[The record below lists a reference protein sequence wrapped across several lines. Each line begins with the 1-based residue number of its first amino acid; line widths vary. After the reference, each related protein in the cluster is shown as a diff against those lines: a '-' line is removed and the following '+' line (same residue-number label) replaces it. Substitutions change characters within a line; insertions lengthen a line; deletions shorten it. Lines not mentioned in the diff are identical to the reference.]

1 MMENSVAPAVEVER
15 LRKTYGDKV
24 AVEDVSFRVEPGE
37 VFGILGPNG
46 AGKTTTVESVCGL
59 RVGDAGRVRVHG
71 IDPWT
76 DRDAT
81 TRMVGVQLQ
90 ESRLQPK
97 ITVREALEM
106 WAAFYDDPLPW
117 SEPAERLGLV
127 DHLDQ
132 RFGRLSGGQQQ
143 RLSIALALVGRP
155 RVAILDEL
163 STGLDPRA
171 RREVW
176 SLVRDLRDHG
186 TTVLLVTHGM
196 EEAEE
201 LCDRVAIIDRGSV
214 RAIGTPSELIG
225 GAAAATVTSFEPSE
239 PVDLVALRRA
249 RRRCRRPRRRR
260 PGDRDRAPRA
270 RRSPCSPA
278 SRARA
283 SYPIASGSS
292 TARSTRPT
300 STSTLDTHRAHR
312 SRGGDR
318 MSTAS
323 PTSRRHPDGVAALLP
338 RARLAVLDRALPH
351 DPGRDPRARC
361 RA

>member
-1 MMENSVAPAVEVER
+1 MIENMLAPAVEVER

-71 IDPWT
+71 VDPWT
-76 DRDAT
+76 DRDET
-81 TRMVGVQLQ
+81 TRIVGVQLQ
-90 ESRLQPK
+90 ESRLQPR

-132 RFGRLSGGQQQ
+132 RFGTLCGGQQL

-176 SLVRDLRDHG
+176 SLVRDLRDRG

-201 LCDRVAIIDRGSV
+201 LCDRVAIIDAGSV
-214 RAIGTPSELIG
+214 RAIGTPAELIG

-239 PVDLVALRRA
+239 PVDLVALRE
-249 RRRCRRPRRRR
+249 
-260 PGDRDRAPRA
+260 
-270 RRSPCSPA
+270 
-278 SRARA
+278 
-283 SYPIASGSS
+283 
-292 TARSTRPT
+292 
-300 STSTLDTHRAHR
+300 LE
-312 SRGGDR
+312 
-318 MSTAS
+318 
-323 PTSRRHPDGVAALLP
+323 GVADVRVDAGRVTVTGAEDAAVAVL
-338 RARLAVLDRALPH
+338 ARLASRGVVPHCLRVVDGSLDSAYLDLTLNSTDTTP
-351 DPGRDPRARC
+351 AEET
-361 RA
+361 A

>member
-1 MMENSVAPAVEVER
+1 MIENMLAPAVEVER

-71 IDPWT
+71 VDPWT
-76 DRDAT
+76 DRDET
-81 TRMVGVQLQ
+81 TRIVGVQLQ
-90 ESRLQPK
+90 ESRLQPR

-106 WAAFYDDPLPW
+106 WAAFYEDPLPW
-117 SEPAERLGLV
+117 SEPAERLGLA

-132 RFGRLSGGQQQ
+132 RFGTLSGGQQQ

-176 SLVRDLRDHG
+176 SLVRDLRDRG

-201 LCDRVAIIDRGSV
+201 LCDRVAIIDAGSV
-214 RAIGTPSELIG
+214 RAIGTPAELIG

-239 PVDLVALRRA
+239 PVDLVALRE
-249 RRRCRRPRRRR
+249 
-260 PGDRDRAPRA
+260 
-270 RRSPCSPA
+270 
-278 SRARA
+278 
-283 SYPIASGSS
+283 
-292 TARSTRPT
+292 
-300 STSTLDTHRAHR
+300 LE
-312 SRGGDR
+312 
-318 MSTAS
+318 
-323 PTSRRHPDGVAALLP
+323 GVADVRVDAGRVTVTGAEDAAVAVL
-338 RARLAVLDRALPH
+338 ARLASRGVVPHCLRVVDGSLDSAYLDLTLNSTDTTP
-351 DPGRDPRARC
+351 AEET
-361 RA
+361 A

>member
-1 MMENSVAPAVEVER
+1 MIENMLAPAVEVER

-81 TRMVGVQLQ
+81 TRIVGVQLQ

-117 SEPAERLGLV
+117 SEPAERLGLA
-127 DHLDQ
+127 DHLDK
-132 RFGRLSGGQQQ
+132 RFGTLSGGQQQ

-176 SLVRDLRDHG
+176 SLVRDLRDSG

-201 LCDRVAIIDRGSV
+201 LCDRVAIIDAGSV
-214 RAIGTPSELIG
+214 RAIGTPAELIG

-239 PVDLVALRRA
+239 PVDLVALRE
-249 RRRCRRPRRRR
+249 
-260 PGDRDRAPRA
+260 
-270 RRSPCSPA
+270 
-278 SRARA
+278 
-283 SYPIASGSS
+283 
-292 TARSTRPT
+292 
-300 STSTLDTHRAHR
+300 LE
-312 SRGGDR
+312 
-318 MSTAS
+318 
-323 PTSRRHPDGVAALLP
+323 GVADVRADAGRVIVTGAEDAAVAVL
-338 RARLAVLDRALPH
+338 ARLASRGVVPHCLRVVDGSLDSAYLDLTLNSTGTTP
-351 DPGRDPRARC
+351 AEET
-361 RA
+361 A

>member
-1 MMENSVAPAVEVER
+1 MIENMLAPAVEVEHR
-15 LRKTYGDKV
+15 RTTYGDKV

-71 IDPWT
+71 VDPWT
-76 DRDAT
+76 DRDET
-81 TRMVGVQLQ
+81 TRIVGVQLQ
-90 ESRLQPK
+90 ESRLQPR

-117 SEPAERLGLV
+117 SEPAERLGLA

-132 RFGRLSGGQQQ
+132 RFGTLSGGQQQ

-176 SLVRDLRDHG
+176 SLVRDLRDRG

-201 LCDRVAIIDRGSV
+201 LCDRVAIIDAGSV
-214 RAIGTPSELIG
+214 RAIGTPAELIG

-239 PVDLVALRRA
+239 PVDLVALRE
-249 RRRCRRPRRRR
+249 
-260 PGDRDRAPRA
+260 
-270 RRSPCSPA
+270 
-278 SRARA
+278 
-283 SYPIASGSS
+283 
-292 TARSTRPT
+292 
-300 STSTLDTHRAHR
+300 LE
-312 SRGGDR
+312 
-318 MSTAS
+318 
-323 PTSRRHPDGVAALLP
+323 GVADVRADAGRVTVTGAEDAAVAVL
-338 RARLAVLDRALPH
+338 ARLASRGVVPHFLRVVDGSLDSAYLDLTLNSTDTTP
-351 DPGRDPRARC
+351 AEET
-361 RA
+361 A

>member
-1 MMENSVAPAVEVER
+1 MIENMLAPAVEVER

-81 TRMVGVQLQ
+81 TRIVGVQLQ
-90 ESRLQPK
+90 ASRLQPK

-106 WAAFYDDPLPW
+106 WAAFYVDPLPW
-117 SEPAERLGLV
+117 SEPAERLGLA
-127 DHLDQ
+127 DHLDK
-132 RFGRLSGGQQQ
+132 RFGTLSGGQQQ

-176 SLVRDLRDHG
+176 SLVARPPRQRHHRPARHPRHG
-186 TTVLLVTHGM
+186 GG
-196 EEAEE
+196 
-201 LCDRVAIIDRGSV
+201 RGVV
-214 RAIGTPSELIG
+214 RPGRHHRRRQRARHRYPGQLIG

-239 PVDLVALRRA
+239 PVDLVALRR
-249 RRRCRRPRRRR
+249 
-260 PGDRDRAPRA
+260 
-270 RRSPCSPA
+270 
-278 SRARA
+278 SRAW
-283 SYPIASGSS
+283 
-292 TARSTRPT
+292 PT
-300 STSTLDTHRAHR
+300 SA
-312 SRGGDR
+312 
-318 MSTAS
+318 
-323 PTSRRHPDGVAALLP
+323 PTPAG
-338 RARLAVLDRALPH
+338 
-351 DPGRDPRARC
+351 
-361 RA
+361 

>member
-1 MMENSVAPAVEVER
+1 MIENMLAPAVEVER

-81 TRMVGVQLQ
+81 TRIVGVQLQ

-117 SEPAERLGLV
+117 SEPAERLGLA

-132 RFGRLSGGQQQ
+132 RFGTLSGGQQQ

-176 SLVRDLRDHG
+176 SLVRDLRDRG

-201 LCDRVAIIDRGSV
+201 LCDRVAIIDAGSV
-214 RAIGTPSELIG
+214 RAIGTPAELIG

-239 PVDLVALRRA
+239 PVDLVALRE
-249 RRRCRRPRRRR
+249 
-260 PGDRDRAPRA
+260 
-270 RRSPCSPA
+270 
-278 SRARA
+278 
-283 SYPIASGSS
+283 
-292 TARSTRPT
+292 
-300 STSTLDTHRAHR
+300 LE
-312 SRGGDR
+312 
-318 MSTAS
+318 
-323 PTSRRHPDGVAALLP
+323 GVADVRADAGRVTVTGAEDAAVAVL
-338 RARLAVLDRALPH
+338 ARLASRGVVPHCLRVVDGSLDSAYLDLTLNSMGTTP
-351 DPGRDPRARC
+351 AEET
-361 RA
+361 A

>member
-1 MMENSVAPAVEVER
+1 MIENIVAPAVEVER
-15 LRKTYGDKV
+15 LRMTYGDKI

-81 TRMVGVQLQ
+81 TRIVGVQLQ

-132 RFGRLSGGQQQ
+132 RFGTLSGGQQQ

-176 SLVRDLRDHG
+176 SLVRDLRDRG

-201 LCDRVAIIDRGSV
+201 LCDRVAIIDAGRV
-214 RAIGTPSELIG
+214 RAVGTPAELIG

-239 PVDLVALRRA
+239 PVDLV
-249 RRRCRRPRRRR
+249 
-260 PGDRDRAPRA
+260 
-270 RRSPCSPA
+270 S
-278 SRARA
+278 
-283 SYPIASGSS
+283 
-292 TARSTRPT
+292 
-300 STSTLDTHRAHR
+300 
-312 SRGGDR
+312 
-318 MSTAS
+318 
-323 PTSRRHPDGVAALLP
+323 AA
-338 RARLAVLDRALPH
+338 
-351 DPGRDPRARC
+351 
-361 RA
+361 

>member
-1 MMENSVAPAVEVER
+1 MIENMLAPAVEVER

-81 TRMVGVQLQ
+81 TRIVGVQLQ
-90 ESRLQPK
+90 ASRLQPK

-106 WAAFYDDPLPW
+106 WAAFYVDPLPW
-117 SEPAERLGLV
+117 SEPAERLGLA
-127 DHLDQ
+127 DHLDK
-132 RFGRLSGGQQQ
+132 RFGTLSGGQQQ

-176 SLVRDLRDHG
+176 SLVRDLRDSG

-201 LCDRVAIIDRGSV
+201 LCDRVAIIDAGSV
-214 RAIGTPSELIG
+214 RAIGTPAELIG

-239 PVDLVALRRA
+239 PVDLVALRE
-249 RRRCRRPRRRR
+249 
-260 PGDRDRAPRA
+260 
-270 RRSPCSPA
+270 
-278 SRARA
+278 
-283 SYPIASGSS
+283 
-292 TARSTRPT
+292 
-300 STSTLDTHRAHR
+300 LE
-312 SRGGDR
+312 
-318 MSTAS
+318 
-323 PTSRRHPDGVAALLP
+323 GVADVRADAGRVTVTGAEDAAVAVL
-338 RARLAVLDRALPH
+338 ARLASGGVVPHCLRVVDGSLDSAYLDLTLNSMGTTP
-351 DPGRDPRARC
+351 AEET
-361 RA
+361 A

>member
-1 MMENSVAPAVEVER
+1 MIENMLAPAVEVER

-81 TRMVGVQLQ
+81 TRIVGVQLQ

-117 SEPAERLGLV
+117 SEPAERLGLA
-127 DHLDQ
+127 DHLDK
-132 RFGRLSGGQQQ
+132 RFGTLSGGQQQ

-176 SLVRDLRDHG
+176 SLVRDLRDSG

-201 LCDRVAIIDRGSV
+201 LCDRVAIIDAGSV
-214 RAIGTPSELIG
+214 RAIGTPAELIG

-239 PVDLVALRRA
+239 PVDLVALRE
-249 RRRCRRPRRRR
+249 
-260 PGDRDRAPRA
+260 
-270 RRSPCSPA
+270 
-278 SRARA
+278 
-283 SYPIASGSS
+283 
-292 TARSTRPT
+292 
-300 STSTLDTHRAHR
+300 LE
-312 SRGGDR
+312 
-318 MSTAS
+318 
-323 PTSRRHPDGVAALLP
+323 GVADVRADAGRVTVTGAEDAAVAVL
-338 RARLAVLDRALPH
+338 ARLASRGVVPHCLRVVDGSLDSAYLDLTLNSMGTTP
-351 DPGRDPRARC
+351 AEET
-361 RA
+361 A

>member
-1 MMENSVAPAVEVER
+1 MIENMLAPAVEVER

-81 TRMVGVQLQ
+81 TRIVGVQLQ
-90 ESRLQPK
+90 ASRLQPK

-117 SEPAERLGLV
+117 SEPAERLGLA
-127 DHLDQ
+127 DHLDK
-132 RFGRLSGGQQQ
+132 RFGTLSGGQQQ

-176 SLVRDLRDHG
+176 SLVRDLRDSG

-201 LCDRVAIIDRGSV
+201 LCDRVAIIDAGSV
-214 RAIGTPSELIG
+214 RAIGTPAELIG

-239 PVDLVALRRA
+239 PVDLVALRE
-249 RRRCRRPRRRR
+249 
-260 PGDRDRAPRA
+260 
-270 RRSPCSPA
+270 
-278 SRARA
+278 
-283 SYPIASGSS
+283 
-292 TARSTRPT
+292 
-300 STSTLDTHRAHR
+300 LE
-312 SRGGDR
+312 
-318 MSTAS
+318 
-323 PTSRRHPDGVAALLP
+323 GVADVRADAGRVTVTGAEDAAVAVL
-338 RARLAVLDRALPH
+338 ARLASRGVVPHCLRVVDGSLDSAYLDLTLNSTGTTP
-351 DPGRDPRARC
+351 AEET
-361 RA
+361 A

>member
-1 MMENSVAPAVEVER
+1 MIENMLAPAVEVER

-81 TRMVGVQLQ
+81 TRIVGVQLQ

-117 SEPAERLGLV
+117 SEPAERLGLA
-127 DHLDQ
+127 DHLDK
-132 RFGRLSGGQQQ
+132 RFGTLSGGQQQ

-176 SLVRDLRDHG
+176 SLVRDLRDSG

-201 LCDRVAIIDRGSV
+201 LCDRVAIIDAGSV
-214 RAIGTPSELIG
+214 RAIGTPAELIG
-225 GAAAATVTSFEPSE
+225 GAAAATVTSFQPSE
-239 PVDLVALRRA
+239 PVDLVALRE
-249 RRRCRRPRRRR
+249 
-260 PGDRDRAPRA
+260 
-270 RRSPCSPA
+270 
-278 SRARA
+278 
-283 SYPIASGSS
+283 
-292 TARSTRPT
+292 
-300 STSTLDTHRAHR
+300 LE
-312 SRGGDR
+312 
-318 MSTAS
+318 
-323 PTSRRHPDGVAALLP
+323 GVADVRADAGRVTVTGAEDAAVAVL
-338 RARLAVLDRALPH
+338 ARLASRGVVPHCLRVVDGSLDSAYLDLTLNSMGTTP
-351 DPGRDPRARC
+351 AEET
-361 RA
+361 A

>member
-1 MMENSVAPAVEVER
+1 MIENMLAPAVEVER

-71 IDPWT
+71 VDPWT

-81 TRMVGVQLQ
+81 TRIVGVQLQ

-106 WAAFYDDPLPW
+106 WAAFYDYPLPW
-117 SEPAERLGLV
+117 SEPAERLGLA

-132 RFGRLSGGQQQ
+132 RFGTLSGGQQQ

-176 SLVRDLRDHG
+176 SLVRDLRDRG

-201 LCDRVAIIDRGSV
+201 LCDRVAIIDAGSV
-214 RAIGTPSELIG
+214 RAIGTPAELIG

-239 PVDLVALRRA
+239 PVDLVALRE
-249 RRRCRRPRRRR
+249 
-260 PGDRDRAPRA
+260 
-270 RRSPCSPA
+270 
-278 SRARA
+278 
-283 SYPIASGSS
+283 
-292 TARSTRPT
+292 
-300 STSTLDTHRAHR
+300 LE
-312 SRGGDR
+312 
-318 MSTAS
+318 
-323 PTSRRHPDGVAALLP
+323 GVADVRVDAGRVTVTGAEDAAVAVL
-338 RARLAVLDRALPH
+338 ARLASRGVVPHCLRVVDGSLDSAYLDLTLNSTGTTP
-351 DPGRDPRARC
+351 AEET
-361 RA
+361 A

>member
-1 MMENSVAPAVEVER
+1 MIENMLAPAVEVER

-81 TRMVGVQLQ
+81 TRIVGVQLQ

-117 SEPAERLGLV
+117 SEPAERLGLA
-127 DHLDQ
+127 DHLDK
-132 RFGRLSGGQQQ
+132 RFGTLSGGQQQ

-176 SLVRDLRDHG
+176 SLVRDLRDSG
-186 TTVLLVTHGM
+186 TSVLLVTHGM

-201 LCDRVAIIDRGSV
+201 LCDRVAIIDAGSV
-214 RAIGTPSELIG
+214 RAIGTPAELIG

-239 PVDLVALRRA
+239 PVDLVALRE
-249 RRRCRRPRRRR
+249 
-260 PGDRDRAPRA
+260 
-270 RRSPCSPA
+270 
-278 SRARA
+278 
-283 SYPIASGSS
+283 
-292 TARSTRPT
+292 
-300 STSTLDTHRAHR
+300 LE
-312 SRGGDR
+312 
-318 MSTAS
+318 
-323 PTSRRHPDGVAALLP
+323 GVADVRADAGRVTVTGAEDAAVAVL
-338 RARLAVLDRALPH
+338 ARLASRGVVPHCLRVVDGSLDSAYLDLTLNSMGTTP
-351 DPGRDPRARC
+351 AEET
-361 RA
+361 A

>member
-1 MMENSVAPAVEVER
+1 
-15 LRKTYGDKV
+15 
-24 AVEDVSFRVEPGE
+24 
-37 VFGILGPNG
+37 
-46 AGKTTTVESVCGL
+46 VCGL

-81 TRMVGVQLQ
+81 TRIVGVQLQ

-117 SEPAERLGLV
+117 SEPAERLGLA
-127 DHLDQ
+127 DHLDK
-132 RFGRLSGGQQQ
+132 RFGTLSGGQQQ

-176 SLVRDLRDHG
+176 SLVRDLRDSG

-201 LCDRVAIIDRGSV
+201 LCDRVAIIDAGSV
-214 RAIGTPSELIG
+214 RAIGTPAELIG

-239 PVDLVALRRA
+239 PVDLVALRE
-249 RRRCRRPRRRR
+249 
-260 PGDRDRAPRA
+260 
-270 RRSPCSPA
+270 
-278 SRARA
+278 
-283 SYPIASGSS
+283 
-292 TARSTRPT
+292 
-300 STSTLDTHRAHR
+300 LE
-312 SRGGDR
+312 
-318 MSTAS
+318 
-323 PTSRRHPDGVAALLP
+323 GVADVRADAGRVTVTGAEDAAVAVL
-338 RARLAVLDRALPH
+338 ARLASRGVVPHCLRVVDGSLDSAYLDLTLNSMGTTP
-351 DPGRDPRARC
+351 AEET
-361 RA
+361 A

>member
-176 SLVRDLRDHG
+176 SLVRDLRDRG

-201 LCDRVAIIDRGSV
+201 LCDRVAIIDRGTV

-239 PVDLVALRRA
+239 PVDLVALRE
-249 RRRCRRPRRRR
+249 
-260 PGDRDRAPRA
+260 
-270 RRSPCSPA
+270 
-278 SRARA
+278 
-283 SYPIASGSS
+283 
-292 TARSTRPT
+292 
-300 STSTLDTHRAHR
+300 LE
-312 SRGGDR
+312 
-318 MSTAS
+318 
-323 PTSRRHPDGVAALLP
+323 GVADVRADAGRVTVTGAEGAAVAVL
-338 RARLAVLDRALPH
+338 ARLASQGVVPHRLRVVDGSLDSAYLDLTLDNTGTTPEEET
-351 DPGRDPRARC
+351 A
-361 RA
+361 

>member
-1 MMENSVAPAVEVER
+1 MIENMLAPAIEVER

-71 IDPWT
+71 VDPWT
-76 DRDAT
+76 DRDET
-81 TRMVGVQLQ
+81 TRIVGVQLQ
-90 ESRLQPK
+90 ESRLQPR

-132 RFGRLSGGQQQ
+132 RFGTLSGGQQQ

-176 SLVRDLRDHG
+176 SLVRDLRDRG

-201 LCDRVAIIDRGSV
+201 LCDRVAIIDAGRV
-214 RAIGTPSELIG
+214 RAVGTPAELIG

-239 PVDLVALRRA
+239 PVDLVALRELEGVADVRVDA
-249 RRRCRRPRRRR
+249 GRVTVTGAEDAAVAVLSRL
-260 PGDRDRAPRA
+260 
-270 RRSPCSPA
+270 A
-278 SRARA
+278 SRGVVPHRLRVVD
-283 SYPIASGSS
+283 GSLDSAYLDLTLNS
-292 TARSTRPT
+292 TGTTPAEE
-300 STSTLDTHRAHR
+300 
-312 SRGGDR
+312 
-318 MSTAS
+318 TA
-323 PTSRRHPDGVAALLP
+323 
-338 RARLAVLDRALPH
+338 
-351 DPGRDPRARC
+351 
-361 RA
+361 

>member
-1 MMENSVAPAVEVER
+1 MIENMLAPAVEVER

-71 IDPWT
+71 VDPWT
-76 DRDAT
+76 DRDET
-81 TRMVGVQLQ
+81 TRIVGVQLQ
-90 ESRLQPK
+90 ESRLQPR

-117 SEPAERLGLV
+117 SEPAERLGLA

-132 RFGRLSGGQQQ
+132 RFGTLSGGQQQ

-176 SLVRDLRDHG
+176 SLVRDLRDRG

-201 LCDRVAIIDRGSV
+201 LCDRVAIIDAGSV
-214 RAIGTPSELIG
+214 RAIGTPAELIG

-239 PVDLVALRRA
+239 PVDLVALRE
-249 RRRCRRPRRRR
+249 
-260 PGDRDRAPRA
+260 
-270 RRSPCSPA
+270 
-278 SRARA
+278 
-283 SYPIASGSS
+283 
-292 TARSTRPT
+292 
-300 STSTLDTHRAHR
+300 LE
-312 SRGGDR
+312 
-318 MSTAS
+318 
-323 PTSRRHPDGVAALLP
+323 GVADVRVDAGRVTVTGAEDAAVAVL
-338 RARLAVLDRALPH
+338 ARLASRGVVPHCLRVVDGSLDSAYLDLTLNSTDTTP
-351 DPGRDPRARC
+351 AEET
-361 RA
+361 A

>member
-1 MMENSVAPAVEVER
+1 MIENMLAPAVEVER

-46 AGKTTTVESVCGL
+46 AGKTTTVEAVSGL

-71 IDPWT
+71 VDPWT
-76 DRDAT
+76 DRDET
-81 TRMVGVQLQ
+81 TRIVGVQLQ
-90 ESRLQPK
+90 ESRLQPR

-117 SEPAERLGLV
+117 SEPAERLGLA

-132 RFGRLSGGQQQ
+132 RFGTLSGGQQQ

-176 SLVRDLRDHG
+176 SLVRDLRDRG

-201 LCDRVAIIDRGSV
+201 LCDRVAIIDAGSV
-214 RAIGTPSELIG
+214 RAIGTPAELIG

-239 PVDLVALRRA
+239 PVDLVALRE
-249 RRRCRRPRRRR
+249 
-260 PGDRDRAPRA
+260 
-270 RRSPCSPA
+270 
-278 SRARA
+278 
-283 SYPIASGSS
+283 
-292 TARSTRPT
+292 
-300 STSTLDTHRAHR
+300 LE
-312 SRGGDR
+312 
-318 MSTAS
+318 
-323 PTSRRHPDGVAALLP
+323 GVADVRVDAGRVTVTGAEDAAVAVL
-338 RARLAVLDRALPH
+338 ARLASRGVVPHCLRVVDGSLDSAYLDLTLNSTDTTP
-351 DPGRDPRARC
+351 AEET
-361 RA
+361 A

>member
-1 MMENSVAPAVEVER
+1 MIENIVAPAVEVER
-15 LRKTYGDKV
+15 LRMTYGDKI

-81 TRMVGVQLQ
+81 TRIVGVQLQ

-132 RFGRLSGGQQQ
+132 RFGTLSGGQQQ

-176 SLVRDLRDHG
+176 SLVRDLRDRG

-201 LCDRVAIIDRGSV
+201 LCDRVAIIDAGSV
-214 RAIGTPSELIG
+214 RAIGTPAELIG

-239 PVDLVALRRA
+239 PVDLVALRE
-249 RRRCRRPRRRR
+249 
-260 PGDRDRAPRA
+260 
-270 RRSPCSPA
+270 
-278 SRARA
+278 
-283 SYPIASGSS
+283 
-292 TARSTRPT
+292 
-300 STSTLDTHRAHR
+300 LE
-312 SRGGDR
+312 
-318 MSTAS
+318 
-323 PTSRRHPDGVAALLP
+323 GVADVRVDAGRVTVTGAEDAAVAVL
-338 RARLAVLDRALPH
+338 ARLASRGVVPHCLRVVDGSLDSAYLDLTLNSTDTTP
-351 DPGRDPRARC
+351 AEET
-361 RA
+361 A